1 MVKNYFFEWMRKD
14 KWHFPKFDEILT
26 TMEKSKK
33 ECVDLSK
40 MNELILMLGFTLVAF
55 LKIPSFFDE
64 NRCISEKYS
73 QSLVFTCFM
82 ELLRGSS
89 CTVFLSGCGLYKNAY
104 HNIRYYLE
112 SIVQSMYIDSKHPNI
127 DFPTKMEILKEVED
141 LIDYRGVRLIKK
153 LEIEHKDEIKKEYKK
168 LSAKVHFTHEQLA
181 VTASDVMDSNY
192 HATNVDCT
200 EVSNVYD
207 SMRMLYD
214 IFFFL
219 FLAYFQEIKEELK
232 TNIGFIEQI
241 KVHNLVLLSKALDV
255 ELGRQS

>member
-1 MVKNYFFEWMRKD
+1 MRKD
-14 KWHFPKFDEILT
+14 KWHFPKFDEFLAT
-26 TMEKSKK
+26 LEKSKK

-55 LKIPSFFDE
+55 SKIPSFFDE

-73 QSLVFTCFM
+73 QSLFFTCFM
-82 ELLRGSS
+82 ELLRGSA
-89 CTVFLSGCGLYKNAY
+89 CTVFLSGCGLYKNAF

-112 SIVQSMYIDSKHPNI
+112 SIVQSMYMDSKHPNV
-127 DFPTKMEILKEVED
+127 DFPTKVEILKEVED
-141 LIDYRGVRLIKK
+141 LRDYRGVRLIQK
-153 LEIEHKDEIKKEYKK
+153 LEIEYKDEIKKEYKK
-168 LSAKVHFTHEQLA
+168 LSAKVHFTHKQLV

-192 HATNVDCT
+192 HATDVDCT
-200 EVSNVYD
+200 EVSNIYD

-232 TNIGFIEQI
+232 RNTRFIEQI
-241 KVHNLVLLSKALDV
+241 KIHNLTLLSKNLDV
-255 ELGRQS
+255 KMDRRS

>member
-1 MVKNYFFEWMRKD
+1 
-14 KWHFPKFDEILT
+14 
-26 TMEKSKK
+26 
-33 ECVDLSK
+33 
-40 MNELILMLGFTLVAF
+40 
-55 LKIPSFFDE
+55 
-64 NRCISEKYS
+64 
-73 QSLVFTCFM
+73 
-82 ELLRGSS
+82 
-89 CTVFLSGCGLYKNAY
+89 
-104 HNIRYYLE
+104 
-112 SIVQSMYIDSKHPNI
+112 MYIDSKHPNI

-141 LIDYRGVRLIKK
+141 LPDYRGVRLIKK